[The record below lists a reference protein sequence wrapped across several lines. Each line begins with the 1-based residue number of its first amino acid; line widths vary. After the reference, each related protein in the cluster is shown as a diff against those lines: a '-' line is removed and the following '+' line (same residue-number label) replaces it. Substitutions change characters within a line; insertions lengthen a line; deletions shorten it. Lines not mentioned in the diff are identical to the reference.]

1 MTSVTGV
8 GAGIDTFLD
17 RNRAELLDLL
27 ADLVRID
34 SQIPPYSDE
43 RQIVAF
49 LRGRLA
55 ELDLG
60 ESEILESDPH
70 RPNLITRIAGA
81 GGGRSLA
88 LNGHLDTKPVGDSR
102 SLWQSDPFVPE
113 VRDDCLYG
121 LGASDMKAAVAAMV
135 FAALAVRDAAPP
147 LAGDLV
153 LAFVADEEAGSTLGA
168 RFVAPRLRGVDACLI
183 GEPSGWEHDWQ
194 GLHLAS
200 RGVCGFRI
208 RVNGTQMHSSLSD
221 RLPSVNASVLM
232 AALMQSLADDL
243 DLEFVPHPLDG
254 SEPTLNVGVL
264 VSGGVYFGVVPGQA
278 EFACD
283 LRTLPGMTQ
292 ASVERSLRRWLTRQ
306 RQRIRSLDAELRFEP
321 QLGWVPPAEID
332 REHPLVAVV
341 QDAADEVLGTPPPLS
356 VFPGGTDAPWFE
368 SAGIPTIPSFGPGI
382 LTCAHGPNESVSLE
396 SVAQAARIYARV
408 AAAFCGPADDTGDES
423 RAEMATTVERPRDG

>member
-1 MTSVTGV
+1 MTSVTDV
-8 GAGIDTFLD
+8 SAGIDTFLD

-55 ELDLG
+55 ELNLG
-60 ESEILESDPH
+60 EAEVLESDPH

-88 LNGHLDTKPVGDSR
+88 LSGHVDTKPVGDSR

-113 VRDDCLYG
+113 VRDECLYG

-135 FAALAVRDAAPP
+135 FAGLAVREAAPP

-153 LAFVADEEAGSTLGA
+153 LAFVADEEAGSTFGA
-168 RFVAPRLRGVDACLI
+168 RFVAPRLRGIDACLI

-208 RVNGTQMHSSLSD
+208 RVSGTQMHSSLSD

-292 ASVERSLRRWLTRQ
+292 KSVEQSLRRWLTAQ
-306 RQRIRSLDAELRFEP
+306 RQRIPSLDAELRFEP
-321 QLGWVPPAEID
+321 QLAWLPPAEID

-341 QDAADEVLGTPPPLS
+341 RDAAAEVLGTPPPLT

-368 SAGIPTIPSFGPGI
+368 AAGIPTIPSFGPGI
-382 LTCAHGPNESVSLE
+382 LTCAHGPNECVSLE
-396 SVAQAARIYARV
+396 SVTQAARIYARV
-408 AAAFCGPADDTGDES
+408 AAAFSGPADDTGNGFE
-423 RAEMATTVERPRDG
+423 